1 MADFVFGDFSEQ
13 ETEKFFG
20 HDKQCVKVNEPEFP
34 WATDDCVTTTIE
46 FGFDVPPVMSPSNVA
61 AVSYPTYNSCNG
73 SSSHQESTSSALT
86 SPPYSSKSSSVENL
100 KVTKQSSSSRNHHHS
115 DRKLKKKRP
124 PNYYRQE
131 YQQMLEQS
139 TLHQQQFNGQNDE
152 TTPIQMRS
160 NEQTPQ
166 IEQNSN
172 DSNLLLLSSN
182 DNRYIS
188 CDQWVHSTMKHQ
200 MTTNDDDRS
209 SSKQS
214 TNDDDDMDSD
224 GPGTTTDT
232 DNDNDLLQSTS
243 TTRPSYP
250 VNIIPSDQQSENKS
264 NQNSSQH
271 LLSTPNQLTNDLNI
285 YSTSVASGASIET
298 LKPSNNLSS
307 PLSSP
312 TKQNDLPKSK
322 PISWADLF
330 RSQTASPTPSSSSS
344 NTQTSFSQQTQQTTS
359 PIKKSQIIPTLTSTT
374 PSLNGT
380 QISTIVPPPPPQQQQ
395 QQQQQQN
402 GNTTPKTNTNS
413 FYSKPNYHVYN
424 SNGLE
429 SKSLEDY
436 FTKCEVRPSAMAI
449 KPRGLTN
456 KNNYCYI
463 NATFQALLAC
473 PAFFNVMKYIPLKE
487 DPIDHN
493 VPCIKAVH
501 SFVNQFE
508 KMDRSKSNSANHKD
522 IICGQPFD
530 PIDILQEIAR
540 LRSVSIDI
548 VKTKQEDAHELLCQL
563 LNELHE
569 EICSIL
575 YNTAINKNDESLT
588 TSDVPVTTLAPN
600 GEEKSEDWLQVGKR
614 NRTHVL
620 RTNEIRKSLIAD
632 IFAGKFRSTIHITG
646 NQKSVTHEPF
656 FTLSLD
662 IKDPKITSLDEALI
676 RFCEQSTL
684 FDYIDSKT
692 RQNVHT
698 NKTML
703 IEQLPP
709 ILIIHLKCFLYEES
723 DGTKKIN
730 KSLNYTV
737 NLTLPKNILTEQAR
751 KHSHERYKL
760 FAVEYH
766 RGEHAT
772 DGHYITDVF
781 HPGLQGW
788 LRYDDADVHVVTSS
802 QVMNSSNEKL
812 TPYLLF
818 YRRGD

>member
-1 MADFVFGDFSEQ
+1 MTDFIFGDFSEQ
-13 ETEKFFG
+13 EAEKFFG
-20 HDKQCVKVNEPEFP
+20 HDKQAVTINEPEFP
-34 WATDDCVTTTIE
+34 WATDDCMTTTIE
-46 FGFDVPPVMSPSNVA
+46 FGFDVPSVISPSGVG
-61 AVSYPTYNSCNG
+61 AVTYPMYNSCNG
-73 SSSHQESTSSALT
+73 SSSHQESTGSALT

-100 KVTKQSSSSRNHHHS
+100 KITKQSSSSRNHHHS

-139 TLHQQQFNGQNDE
+139 TLQQQQQQQQINGQNDE
-152 TTPIQMRS
+152 TTPTQICS

-172 DSNLLLLSSN
+172 DSNLLLLSTN
-182 DNRYIS
+182 DDRYIS
-188 CDQWVHSTMKHQ
+188 CDQWVDSTMKHQ
-200 MTTNDDDRS
+200 MANNDEDQL

-214 TNDDDDMDSD
+214 VNDDDDEIDSD
-224 GPGTTTDT
+224 GPETTTDT

-250 VNIIPSDQQSENKS
+250 VNIIPTDKKSENKS
-264 NQNSSQH
+264 IQNSTQN

-285 YSTSVASGASIET
+285 YSTSVASGTSIET
-298 LKPSNNLSS
+298 LKASNNLSS

-312 TKQNDLPKSK
+312 NKQNDLPKSK
-322 PISWADLF
+322 PVSWADLF
-330 RSQTASPTPSSSSS
+330 RSQTSAALPLS
-344 NTQTSFSQQTQQTTS
+344 NTQSPLPQQTITPNKKPQTIS
-359 PIKKSQIIPTLTSTT
+359 MPVLS
-374 PSLNGT
+374 GT
-380 QISTIVPPPPPQQQQ
+380 QISTTSSQQQPH
-395 QQQQQQN
+395 QN
-402 GNTTPKTNTNS
+402 GNITSKTNTNS

-436 FTKCEVRPSAMAI
+436 FSKCEVRPSAMAI
-449 KPRGLTN
+449 KPRGLIN

-473 PAFFNVMKYIPLKE
+473 PAFFNVMKYIPLNE
-487 DPIDHN
+487 DSADHN
-493 VPCIKAVH
+493 VPCMKAVH
-501 SFVNQFE
+501 AFVNQFE

-522 IICGQPFD
+522 IICGQAFD
-530 PIDILQEIAR
+530 PTDILQEIAR
-540 LRSVSIDI
+540 FRHVSLDV

-563 LNELHE
+563 LSEIHD
-569 EICSIL
+569 EICSVL
-575 YNTAINKNDESLT
+575 YDTAINKIDESSS
-588 TSDVPVTTLAPN
+588 TSDVATPATNLVQN

-620 RTNEIRKSLIAD
+620 RTNEIRKSLMAD
-632 IFAGKFRSTIHITG
+632 IFAGKFRSTVHTAG

-662 IKDPKITSLDEALI
+662 IKDPKITSLDEALL

-684 FDYIDSKT
+684 SDYIDSKT

-709 ILIIHLKCFLYEES
+709 ILIIHLKCFYEES
-723 DGTKKIN
+723 DGAKKIN
-730 KSLNYTV
+730 KSFNYTV
-737 NLTLPKNILTEQAR
+737 NLTLPKGILTEQAR

-766 RGEHAT
+766 RGERAT
-772 DGHYITDVF
+772 DGHYLTDVF

-788 LRYDDADVHVVTSS
+788 LRYDDSHVHVVTSS
-802 QVMNSSNEKL
+802 QVMNSSAEKL